1 MIKPEDADFHPNDP
15 VQKRWAETIG
25 FWFAIPE
32 ERIYGNIYVL
42 ARPNVGATISSINVV
57 QGHNSDPF
65 GVDFTDPHMH
75 VPCPDSMVKFS
86 LENGLSVE
94 VDAPPTG
101 YHFEYESLAGVCSM
115 DMRLEG
121 SMPAW
126 DPNDPSENPLLSVDP
141 EHSDLGLGDA
151 WAGGHLD
158 FLGRVTGTL
167 ELRGKKYT
175 IDSMGGMDRS
185 WGTRT
190 ELGQAA
196 ISYVHIPFDENFGIH
211 LVMALN
217 HDDDE
222 VSYGPLRFGYVY
234 EAGKVHGITS
244 AQMEGSQVDL
254 LPTSNRIRVTDE
266 RGRTYEV
273 YGSAV
278 ASAPWYTFSPSYV
291 TFQALMRYELDG
303 RVGYGLM
310 ADTWGIEYL
319 AERTSRHGRAARRLA
334 AGTRGR

>member
-1 MIKPEDADFHPNDP
+1 MIKPEDADFHPYDP

-65 GVDFTDPHMH
+65 SVDFTDPHMH

-151 WAGGHLD
+151 WQVGISTSSVVSPAPSNCAERSTPSTRWAAWTAAGAPEPNSA
-158 FLGRVTGTL
+158 RP
-167 ELRGKKYT
+167 
-175 IDSMGGMDRS
+175 RS
-185 WGTRT
+185 RTCTSPSTRT
-190 ELGQAA
+190 SA
-196 ISYVHIPFDENFGIH
+196 S
-211 LVMALN
+211 
-217 HDDDE
+217 
-222 VSYGPLRFGYVY
+222 
-234 EAGKVHGITS
+234 TS
-244 AQMEGSQVDL
+244 
-254 LPTSNRIRVTDE
+254 
-266 RGRTYEV
+266 
-273 YGSAV
+273 
-278 ASAPWYTFSPSYV
+278 
-291 TFQALMRYELDG
+291 
-303 RVGYGLM
+303 
-310 ADTWGIEYL
+310 
-319 AERTSRHGRAARRLA
+319 
-334 AGTRGR
+334 